1 MPKSKKP
8 RKKDTHSREVRA
20 RQSLDRN
27 ELPIAVHVL
36 EELIASLD
44 EMKHEKP
51 GAHSWRFTR
60 WNRGE
65 RNDLDDQGRT
75 SAVPQEVDANG

>member
-8 RKKDTHSREVRA
+8 RKKGTHSREVRA
-20 RQSLDRN
+20 RQSLDRD

-44 EMKHEKP
+44 EMKHEARRALVALHKIEQ
-51 GAHSWRFTR
+51 RR
-60 WNRGE
+60 E
-65 RNDLDDQGRT
+65 K
-75 SAVPQEVDANG
+75 